1 MGFPGVSNEMSH
13 QERAVVTPQV
23 IQGFNGE
30 WLFQSCEEWRRIL
43 YNWIDLCKEAGSSVN
58 GGQSVL
64 NPWFIIGGVASTV
77 CRKDEFIMLAIFTVT
92 LDHIVI
98 TCQA

>member
-1 MGFPGVSNEMSH
+1 MTQ

-30 WLFQSCEEWRRIL
+30 YFCYCFTVITIN
-43 YNWIDLCKEAGSSVN
+43 YFDWIDLCKEAGSSVN

-77 CRKDEFIMLAIFTVT
+77 CKKEEFIMLVIMTVS
-92 LDHIVI
+92 I
-98 TCQA
+98 